1 MFQGEIISCT
11 ILSENTTYYNL
22 VTTTSFCQN
31 SACPADQELSFKFTG
46 FKNPEFMMTVNY
58 PMALDIISER
68 GYGILRQEIAIKPD
82 LQLGEINDFKVI
94 QSGSLSTGSPT
105 SFNISWRFDVKLPS
119 TYRVFIKFPPK
130 TILPP

>member
-1 MFQGEIISCT
+1 MFQGEVISCT

-31 SACPADQELSFKFTG
+31 SACAADQEISFKFTG

-105 SFNISWRFDVKLPS
+105 SFNVSWRFDVKLPS
-119 TYRVFIKFPPK
+119 TYRVFIKFPQK